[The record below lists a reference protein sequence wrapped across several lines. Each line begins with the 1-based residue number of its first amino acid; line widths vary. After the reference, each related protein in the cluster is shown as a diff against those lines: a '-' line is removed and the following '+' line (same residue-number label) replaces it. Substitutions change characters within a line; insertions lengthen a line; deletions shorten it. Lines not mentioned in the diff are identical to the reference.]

1 VSRPRSVATRPAR
14 SSLSGEPISIARTAL
29 AAILAVAGIAWV
41 VYYDVWVF
49 DDGTPKAVAD
59 LGKWNFLI
67 GFGLLFL
74 GLMISAH
81 PRTPLGRGR
90 GVVVGM
96 VGSFLIGLIWIV
108 VYYVTSQDPNVPLIS
123 DLGNYNLLVG
133 IGFMATGF
141 VFATR
146 WE

>member
-1 VSRPRSVATRPAR
+1 M
-14 SSLSGEPISIARTAL
+14 SGQPISIARTAV
-29 AAILAVAGIAWV
+29 AALMVLAGISWV

-49 DDGTPKAVAD
+49 DDGTPKWVAD

-67 GFGLLFL
+67 GFGVLFL
-74 GLMISAH
+74 GLMVSADR
-81 PRTPLGRGR
+81 RTPLGRGR

-96 VGSFLIGLIWIV
+96 LGSFLIGLAWIV
-108 VYYVTSQDPNVPLIS
+108 VYYVTSQDANVPLIS

-141 VFATR
+141 IFATK

>member
-1 VSRPRSVATRPAR
+1 M
-14 SSLSGEPISIARTAL
+14 SGVPISSARTAL
-29 AAILAVAGIAWV
+29 AAVMVLAGIGWV

-59 LGKWNFLI
+59 LGKWNFAI
-67 GFGLLFL
+67 GFGLIFL
-74 GLMISAH
+74 GLMISASH
-81 PRTPLGRGR
+81 RTPLGRGR

-96 VGSFLIGLIWIV
+96 LGSFLIGLIWIV
-108 VYYVTSQDPNVPLIS
+108 VYYVTSQDANVPLIS
-123 DLGNYNLLVG
+123 ALGNYNLLVG

-141 VFATR
+141 IFATK